1 MHLWEDFGVGLSQW
15 YGAIS
20 KIDVTWSYEV
30 EVVLES
36 VYIANRTSH
45 SSLGEITPYSNNK
58 SASVLSAEHYS
69 TRSTKGRRCSKG
81 PMKKS
86 VSMQLLPGPG
96 VFTIRRQKNRSKL
109 GTPVYKMHR
118 TRTMASYWHRH
129 AHPPLYGRPRSGIKS
144 RLKSR
149 EQKV

>member
-1 MHLWEDFGVGLSQW
+1 M
-15 YGAIS
+15 
-20 KIDVTWSYEV
+20 
-30 EVVLES
+30 VLES

-58 SASVLSAEHYS
+58 SASILSAEHYS

-81 PMKKS
+81 PMKKR

-109 GTPVYKMHR
+109 GTPVYQMHR
-118 TRTMASYWHRH
+118 RAATDTGTPIHYSMVD
-129 AHPPLYGRPRSGIKS
+129 PGVELNPG
-144 RLKSR
+144 
-149 EQKV
+149 